1 MSKDGDLSSVSAL
14 EGRYVSNFRI
24 GWNAQ
29 EFLLDFGQLGQGTE
43 DDEGRF
49 FIRLVAVPTNAKRL
63 LALLE
68 ESVRG
73 YEGAFGT
80 IRSADDKP

>member
-1 MSKDGDLSSVSAL
+1 MSNDWEWGPVSSQ
-14 EGRYVSNFRI
+14 EGRYVNHFRI

-29 EFLLDFGQLGQGTE
+29 EFLLDFGQLAQGTE
-43 DDEGRF
+43 DDEGRYAL
-49 FIRLVAVPTNAKRL
+49 RLVVVPATAKRL

-73 YEGAFGT
+73 YEDTFG
-80 IRSADDKP
+80 IISSPDE